1 MLRRELTPP
10 ALLDALQS
18 VFREPR
24 TASAVEAL
32 LARYGA
38 AALAPRDAQ
47 QPGGALLLCVVGGK
61 LSEGINFSDGL
72 GRCVHER
79 TMHHTPLPA

>member
-1 MLRRELTPP
+1 MLMRYP
-10 ALLDALQS
+10 APACTQA

-32 LARYGA
+32 LGRYGA
-38 AALAPRDAQ
+38 AALAPRREGDAGG
-47 QPGGALLLCVVGGK
+47 PGGALLLCVVGGK

-72 GRCVHER
+72 GRYGLEQ
-79 TMHHTPLPA
+79 

>member
-1 MLRRELTPP
+1 MRLFV
-10 ALLDALQS
+10 LDACCPSLSPLALCSTQT

-72 GRCVHER
+72 GRCVAAH
-79 TMHHTPLPA
+79 